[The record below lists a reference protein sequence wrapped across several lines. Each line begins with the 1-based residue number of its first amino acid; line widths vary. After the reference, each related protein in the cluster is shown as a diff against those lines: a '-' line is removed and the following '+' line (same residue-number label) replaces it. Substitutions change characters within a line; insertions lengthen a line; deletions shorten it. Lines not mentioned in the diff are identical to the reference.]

1 MSDAT
6 DRNAWTP
13 YAEPTTTPVGAA
25 VQAVLLDLRARFPLH
40 HDTLRALA
48 AVGEDSMANDRLV
61 VVTRVIEDDA
71 TVTPVQQ
78 RPRAIVNCHFVVPTF
93 TRHTPLPTYDVLQ
106 RLLVASRELAADH
119 EAAHGGRFDTAACC
133 FASCVDVG
141 GGVLHLQLVDGSA

>member
-71 TVTPVQQ
+71 TMTPVQQ

-119 EAAHGGRFDTAACC
+119 EAAHGGTFDTAACC